1 MIKSDREL
9 IESGDSSFI
18 DFHRRGKKGDSNS
31 GVKGPKH
38 GAEFFFSNFLIK
50 VWQLPNFFIDNSVEA
65 HQESHTFITIVWEKS
80 IRKRVP
86 AYLDKQFARLEKTQ
100 RLKYTD
106 S

>member
-1 MIKSDREL
+1 MIKTDREL
-9 IESGDSSFI
+9 IENGDPSFI
-18 DFHRRGKKGDSNS
+18 DFHRRGKRADSS
-31 GVKGPKH
+31 TVVKGPKH

-86 AYLDKQFARLEKTQ
+86 AYSDRHFVRLEKNQ